1 MRSCSQKYLSGA
13 SKKRGSF
20 RHENGE
26 VPTAAGKE
34 RRDGGKI
41 YRKLTKRGKHVTFTG
56 VWNRDSV
63 CRKLKGSAASKTSG
77 RLLPEKK
84 LNRLNSKFDK
94 IMKVLVTGGAGYI
107 GSHTVRQLVKTGAD
121 VTVLDNMVYGH
132 AGALVDPEVKLVKG
146 DLGDAS
152 VVYPLL
158 MKGDFDAVIHFAAF
172 INVGE
177 SVQNPLKYY
186 MNNIARPLVL
196 LGAMQ
201 AAGVK
206 RFVFSSTCAT
216 YGVPTQIPIPETE
229 KQDPINP
236 YGSSKYMLEKVCR
249 DCDRAWGLKSVFL
262 RYFNASGCSEDGLI
276 GEDHEPE
283 THLIP
288 NILLT
293 LTGEKEYIEVF
304 GTDYDTPD
312 GTCIRDYIHVNDLA
326 DAHLKA
332 VDYLMK
338 GGATECFN
346 LGTGLGLSVR
356 EILETAEKVTGK
368 KIPVRYGPRREG
380 DPPRLIANP
389 KKAKEI
395 LGWEARCKDA
405 GAIVETAWKW
415 MTGPRRGHY

>member
-1 MRSCSQKYLSGA
+1 MRTPWP
-13 SKKRGSF
+13 
-20 RHENGE
+20 E
-26 VPTAAGKE
+26 AG
-34 RRDGGKI
+34 
-41 YRKLTKRGKHVTFTG
+41 TT
-56 VWNRDSV
+56 
-63 CRKLKGSAASKTSG
+63 
-77 RLLPEKK
+77 
-84 LNRLNSKFDK
+84 RLNSIDK

-132 AGALVDPEVKLVKG
+132 IGAIVDPEVKLVKG

-158 MKGDFDAVIHFAAF
+158 MTGNFDAVIHFAAY

-236 YGSSKYMLEKVCR
+236 YGSSKYMLEKVCK

-262 RYFNASGCSEDGLI
+262 RYFNASGCSVDGLI

-312 GTCIRDYIHVNDLA
+312 GTCIRDYIHVDDLA

-338 GGATECFN
+338 GGSTECFN

-389 KKAKEI
+389 AKAKEI
-395 LGWEARCKDA
+395 LGWEAQCKDA
-405 GAIVETAWKW
+405 NKIVETAWKW
-415 MTGPRRGHY
+415 MTGPRGGHY